1 MTEGIAEE
9 IGRTITDLRLKA
21 VYADMGLEDLAKD
34 PKGITRQDLKIWKVH
49 IRETRKTLV
58 NVYDK
63 LMDMGVTMN

>member
-34 PKGITRQDLKIWKVH
+34 PKGITRQDLKIWKDH
-49 IRETRKTLV
+49 IRETRKTLADM
-58 NVYDK
+58 YDK
-63 LMDMGVTMN
+63 IMDLGVALN